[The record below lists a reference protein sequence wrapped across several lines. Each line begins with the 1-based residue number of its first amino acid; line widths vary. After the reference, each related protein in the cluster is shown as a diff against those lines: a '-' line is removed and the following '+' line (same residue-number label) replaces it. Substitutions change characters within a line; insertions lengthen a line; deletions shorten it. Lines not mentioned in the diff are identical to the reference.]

1 MELVRDDCSTNNLDG
16 KKKCLHG
23 NSRSG
28 HRHLGSRA
36 TCATCQSALLT
47 ASLQLIIN
55 RCFCVSSRFIA
66 AVLRMVTFFWG
77 HGILTPAGVPIA
89 TSPAAALWTLDEA
102 PSGTSMAVSWLLA
115 FLPRFSLRAFLSL
128 VFLIALVTRFFCFT
142 ASVFRL
148 LPALAFL
155 CTISGGLD
163 QCGIR
168 HASGPHKLHGPR
180 GQYGS
185 AAVSQQGKGTLVY
198 PA

>member
-66 AVLRMVTFFWG
+66 TVLRMVTFFWG
-77 HGILTPAGVPIA
+77 YGILTPAGVAIA
-89 TSPAAALWTLDEA
+89 PSPAAARPGQSSCEYLW
-102 PSGTSMAVSWLLA
+102 
-115 FLPRFSLRAFLSL
+115 
-128 VFLIALVTRFFCFT
+128 
-142 ASVFRL
+142 
-148 LPALAFL
+148 
-155 CTISGGLD
+155 CT
-163 QCGIR
+163 QV
-168 HASGPHKLHGPR
+168 A
-180 GQYGS
+180 
-185 AAVSQQGKGTLVY
+185 
-198 PA
+198 